1 MESRHREI
9 FLRCVEKPRFY
20 LRLFRIYLTYF
31 RRVEMSRIEG
41 PSLVYGFDFSIRIC
55 VQYMVSL
62 YGYIYTRDRNFVGFL
77 GYNLGERIEI
87 IRTGN
92 F

>member
-41 PSLVYGFDFSIRIC
+41 PSLVYDSTFQFVYVFSIWLVYTVI
-55 VQYMVSL
+55 
-62 YGYIYTRDRNFVGFL
+62 YIRGIGILLVFL

-87 IRTGN
+87 IRTWN